1 MKELKQKGHLSF
13 FAKLYICFAVI
24 SIVPVLSFSILAYTF
39 SFKNFMEDLKRQS
52 NNILE
57 NSIANL
63 EHTIEEYEM
72 AVSYFSIDDEVIN
85 ILSSLDDFEQKR
97 TTLYQKMYI
106 LLAGKSKGVTMHVVK
121 ADGTFNLSTS
131 FLPDHYDVKKHSDW
145 GIFRALNRSD
155 GAIVYPNRFIS
166 PFGKTYCMTIAHNI
180 KKNDEIIGYSMI
192 DIPEEIFRSVFTSS
206 GMLHSVSYTVIDK
219 NYYILYD
226 HIFNTNDKFLSI
238 DLRNLLLS
246 SKSTKSFYLEKP
258 KRLVTWKEM
267 KKDIPFIIISSVP
280 VDLVVMNNNYI
291 ALTTLIV
298 STVAILLCLI
308 LSPVIVRALTRPL
321 SEIVEVMKKVQQGDT
336 TARVLIKKEDEFGFI
351 ADNFNMTLDK
361 LNALYET
368 NLEKQNRLRLSEI
381 KALHAQI
388 NPHFLYNTL
397 DSIKWLAK
405 LNGVEDIVIMVSQ
418 LGRLLK
424 NSINNQNDSIQI
436 REEINLVK
444 SYLAIQK
451 IRYGD
456 KFEVEI
462 CVDKDIMDCVVPKF
476 IIQPLVEN
484 AIIHGI
490 ENKIGN
496 AQLIIKGTREN
507 DTIIFDIIDDGV
519 GIKEEDL
526 GKLKQM
532 DYEGDDKESIGIK
545 NVDKRIKLYY
555 GQEYGLDIKSK
566 ENVGTTT
573 RITMPF
579 IRANGGKE
587 EALHDDQSSSR

>member
-1 MKELKQKGHLSF
+1 MKELKQKVHLSF

-39 SFKNFMEDLKRQS
+39 SFQNFMVDLKRQS
-52 NNILE
+52 NTILE

-63 EHTIEEYEM
+63 EQTIKEYEM
-72 AVSYFSIDDEVIN
+72 AISYFSLDDEVIG
-85 ILSSLDDFEQKR
+85 ILSSDEILEEKH

-106 LLAGKSKGVTMHVVK
+106 LLAGKSASVTMHVVK

-131 FLPDHYDVKKHSDW
+131 FLPDIYDVQDHPDW
-145 GIFRALNRSD
+145 GIFRALNRSE
-155 GAIVYPNRFIS
+155 GMIVYPNHFIS

-180 KKNDEIIGYSMI
+180 KKDGKIIGYCMI
-192 DIPEEIFRSVFTSS
+192 DIPEEVFRTIFTSS
-206 GMLHSVSYTVIDK
+206 GMMQSVSYTVIDK

-226 HIFNTNDKFLSI
+226 DIFNTNDKFLNS

-246 SKSTKSFYLEKP
+246 SRSTKSFDLEKP

-267 KKDIPFIIISSVP
+267 KGDIPFIIISSVG

-291 ALTTLIV
+291 AITTLIV
-298 STVAILLCLI
+298 ATVAILLCLG

-321 SEIVEVMKKVQQGDT
+321 NQIVEVMKKVQQGDT
-336 TARVLIKKEDEFGFI
+336 TARVPVQKDDEFGFI
-351 ADNFNMTLDK
+351 ADHFNMTLDK
-361 LNALYET
+361 LNILYET

-424 NSINNQNDSIQI
+424 NSINNQDDTIPI

-444 SYLAIQK
+444 SYLSIQK

-456 KFEVEI
+456 KFEVDI
-462 CVDKDIMDCVVPKF
+462 RVDEDIMDCVVPKF

-496 AQLIIKGTREN
+496 AKLVIKGTKEE
-507 DTIIFDIIDDGV
+507 DTIIFEIIDDGI
-519 GIKEEDL
+519 GINEEDL
-526 GKLKQM
+526 GKLKQA
-532 DYEGDDKESIGIK
+532 DYEGDDHKESIGIK

-579 IRANGGKE
+579 KQVNEGERGGT
-587 EALHDDQSSSR
+587 AS